1 MKINNGDQIHYGFT
15 TENLNNTISVVID
28 NSNDEELIE
37 NYNIQDDVS
46 LYHPNKLIN
55 DSIIINNFFWHKFPL
70 NSD

>member
-55 DSIIINNFFWHKFPL
+55 DSIIINNFF
-70 NSD
+70 